1 MLLKHKLAEGEM
13 DEPENIQ
20 LPSLWQDTLNRCLSG
35 KGTAKGQVPGMWL
48 SAGLQKWFTRNRQWK
63 DTAILVPGMSISI
76 FKPVNPTFFSFFLQ
90 LLRRSILKQ
99 NEIEVASV
107 IMLIFL
113 AGLAFNFDAD
123 FLELEEITKRALLQV
138 EMEAP

>member
-1 MLLKHKLAEGEM
+1 LAEGENY
-13 DEPENIQ
+13 EPENIQ

-35 KGTAKGQVPGMWL
+35 KGTAEGQMPGMWL
-48 SAGLQKWFTRNRQWK
+48 SAGLQIWFSRNRQWK
-63 DTAILVPGMSISI
+63 DTAILVPRMSISI

-107 IMLIFL
+107 ITLFFL

-123 FLELEEITKRALLQV
+123 FHELKEITNHALL
-138 EMEAP
+138 EIDLEAS